1 MYGYYK
7 TMTTIKSRTSNRTIN
22 SVKTRKKRPNQ
33 LVFEKLPKCLGSR
46 MYDMETY
53 KVNCGKDL
61 LLGYKSIKTAEET
74 SMDKNHF
81 VHVIKSKLQN
91 YNEPVVVKIYDSE
104 NRHLHS
110 EIRILEKI
118 NGYKN
123 TARLICHFSCKD
135 NKKNYFSK
143 IIKPMKPIRFCANGS
158 QSLHYFVF
166 EYIANGDIST
176 FFTKTS
182 DTNLIKSFALQLTA
196 VIIELASV
204 YKISHGDINSGNIM
218 IDTTEEKTI
227 DYCIEKDTVT
237 IETHGIIPKMI
248 DYGKGL
254 DYDDKVPIM
263 FVCDDI
269 GSVLSV
275 LNRYVQCEQTD
286 KKILEFLKNRRQFS
300 NLTDCYLYV
309 RDNIFA

>member
-1 MYGYYK
+1 M
-7 TMTTIKSRTSNRTIN
+7 S
-22 SVKTRKKRPNQ
+22 
-33 LVFEKLPKCLGSR
+33 
-46 MYDMETY
+46 TY
-53 KVNCGKDL
+53 KVNCGKNL
-61 LLGYKSIKTAEET
+61 LLGYKSIKAAEET
-74 SMDKNHF
+74 SMHQDEF

-91 YNEPVVVKIYDSE
+91 YNEPVVVKIYD
-104 NRHLHS
+104 NAARHLIS

-135 NKKNYFSK
+135 DKKNYFSK
-143 IIKPMKPIRFCANGS
+143 IIKPIRFCTNGS
-158 QSLHYFVF
+158 HLLHYFVY

-176 FFTKTS
+176 FFTKN
-182 DTNLIKSFALQLTA
+182 TNIDVVKSFALQLTA

-227 DYCIEKDTVT
+227 YYCIENET
-237 IETHGIIPKMI
+237 ITMETHGIIPKMI

-254 DYDDKVPIM
+254 DYDDNVPIK

-275 LNRYVQCEQTD
+275 LNRYVQFEDTD
-286 KKILEFLKNRRQFS
+286 KKILKFLENRRQFV
-300 NLTDCYLYV
+300 NLTECYVYV
-309 RDNIFA
+309 RDMIFV

>member
-1 MYGYYK
+1 
-7 TMTTIKSRTSNRTIN
+7 MTTLKSKTSNRTIN

-46 MYDMETY
+46 MYDMSSY

-61 LLGYKSIKTAEET
+61 LLGYTSIKSAEET
-74 SMDKNHF
+74 SMHPDDF
-81 VHVIKSKLQN
+81 VHVIKSKLQD
-91 YNEPVVVKIYDSE
+91 YNKPVVVKIYDSE

-110 EIRILEKI
+110 ETRILEKI

-143 IIKPMKPIRFCANGS
+143 IIKPMKPIQFCANGS
-158 QSLHYFVF
+158 HSLHYFVF

-176 FFTKTS
+176 FFTKNT
-182 DTNLIKSFALQLTA
+182 DKDVVKSFALQLTA
-196 VIIELASV
+196 VIIELASI

-218 IDTTEEKTI
+218 IDTTEEKTLN
-227 DYCIEKDTVT
+227 YCIENETVT

-275 LNRYVQCEQTD
+275 LNRYVQYEKTH
-286 KKILEFLKNRRQFS
+286 KKILKFLQNRRQFTS
-300 NLTDCYLYV
+300 LTECYLYV
-309 RDNIFA
+309 RDNFFS

>member
-1 MYGYYK
+1 
-7 TMTTIKSRTSNRTIN
+7 MTTVKNRTIN
-22 SVKTRKKRPNQ
+22 SVKTRKRKPNP
-33 LVFEKLPKCLGSR
+33 LVFEKLPKCPGSR
-46 MYDMETY
+46 IRDMTSY
-53 KVNCGKDL
+53 KVKCGKDL
-61 LLGYKSIKTAEET
+61 LLGYKSIKSAEET
-74 SMDKNHF
+74 SMYPNDF
-81 VHVIKSKLQN
+81 VHVIKSKLEN
-91 YNEPVVVKIYDSE
+91 YNDPVVVKIYDSE
-104 NRHLHS
+104 NISLLR
-110 EIRILEKI
+110 EIKILKRI
-118 NGYKN
+118 NGYRN
-123 TARLICHFSCKD
+123 TAILICHFSCKD

-143 IIKPMKPIRFCANGS
+143 IIKPMKPIHFCANGS

-166 EYIANGDIST
+166 EYIANGDISGY
-176 FFTKTS
+176 FTKN
-182 DTNLIKSFALQLTA
+182 TNIDVVKSFALQLTA

-227 DYCIEKDTVT
+227 DYCIENETVT

-275 LNRYVQCEQTD
+275 LNRYVQYEKTH
-286 KKILEFLKNRRQFS
+286 KKILEFLKNRRQFTS
-300 NLTDCYLYV
+300 LTECYLYV
-309 RDNIFA
+309 RDNFFS

>member
-1 MYGYYK
+1 MS
-7 TMTTIKSRTSNRTIN
+7 TMTTIKNRNSPSSNT
-22 SVKTRKKRPNQ
+22 TRKRKPNQ
-33 LVFEKLPKCLGSR
+33 LVLEKLPKCLGSR
-46 MYDMETY
+46 MYDMSSY

-61 LLGYKSIKTAEET
+61 LLGYTSIKSAEET
-74 SMDKNHF
+74 SMHPDDF
-81 VHVIKSKLQN
+81 VHVIKSKLQD
-91 YNEPVVVKIYDSE
+91 YKEPVVVKIYDSE

-110 EIRILEKI
+110 ETRILEKI
-118 NGYKN
+118 TGYKN

-143 IIKPMKPIRFCANGS
+143 IIKPMKPIQFCANGS
-158 QSLHYFVF
+158 HSLHYFVF

-176 FFTKTS
+176 FFTKNT
-182 DTNLIKSFALQLTA
+182 DKDVVKSFALQLTA
-196 VIIELASV
+196 VIIELASI

-218 IDTTEEKTI
+218 IDTTEEKTLN
-227 DYCIEKDTVT
+227 YCIENETVT

-275 LNRYVQCEQTD
+275 LNRYVQYEKTH
-286 KKILEFLKNRRQFS
+286 KKILKFLQNRRQFTS
-300 NLTDCYLYV
+300 LTECYLYV
-309 RDNIFA
+309 RDNFFS

>member
-1 MYGYYK
+1 
-7 TMTTIKSRTSNRTIN
+7 MTTLKSKTSNRTIN
-22 SVKTRKKRPNQ
+22 SVKTRKKRPEK
-33 LVFEKLPKCLGSR
+33 LVFEKLPKCFRSR
-46 MYDMETY
+46 IYDMTTY
-53 KVNCGKDL
+53 KVNCGKNL
-61 LLGYKSIKTAEET
+61 LLGYKSIKSAEET
-74 SMDKNHF
+74 SMHPDDF
-81 VHVIKSKLQN
+81 VHVIKSKLEN
-91 YNEPVVVKIYDSE
+91 YNDPVVVKIYDSE
-104 NRHLHS
+104 NISLLR
-110 EIRILEKI
+110 EIKILERI
-118 NGYKN
+118 NGYRN
-123 TARLICHFSCKD
+123 TAILICHFSCKD

-143 IIKPMKPIRFCANGS
+143 IIKPMKPIHFCANGS

-166 EYIANGDIST
+166 EYIANGDISGY
-176 FFTKTS
+176 FTKN
-182 DTNLIKSFALQLTA
+182 TNIDVVKSFALQLTA

-204 YKISHGDINSGNIM
+204 YKISHGDINSGNII

-275 LNRYVQCEQTD
+275 LNRYVHCEQTD
-286 KKILEFLKNRRQFS
+286 KKILEFLKNRRQFTS
-300 NLTDCYLYV
+300 LTECYLYV
-309 RDNIFA
+309 RDNFFS